1 LRASPNRIGCERNHR
16 DGVVG
21 PEFSAL
27 FRSQTGQAPLNFQM
41 QLRMAKAREL
51 LDTSELAIARIA
63 EQCGYQDP
71 YYFSRIFKKT
81 HSISPARYRQQ
92 RNE

>member
-1 LRASPNRIGCERNHR
+1 
-16 DGVVG
+16 
-21 PEFSAL
+21 
-27 FRSQTGQAPLNFQM
+27 
-41 QLRMAKAREL
+41 MAKAREL